1 MGDTALLFIT
11 VPLVTAFIGYVTNW
25 AAVKMIFH
33 PSEPVGIGPVKW
45 QGIVYKLAPKF
56 ASEIANTTGQV
67 LSPEDMVQRLGA
79 HRLVERLASERPT
92 EVDAIVAEALDVIA
106 PGVWDSMAAE
116 ARDQVRTMML
126 ARIEEAATSAVAELG
141 SRAEE
146 LVDLDRLV
154 VEQLTGDN
162 AGRLARVAQEIGERE
177 LRFIELYG
185 GVFGFV
191 IGIVQAAAFS
201 VFGQWWT
208 MPVVGAM
215 VGLGTNWL
223 AIQMIFRPLEPTRY
237 LGVVTYQGMFPKR
250 QPEIA
255 ADYGRIAA
263 NEILTPA
270 NLIDHVG
277 RSSAMAG
284 LGADLSARARGEL
297 ETFRPMFAMFAGVE
311 PSDEQ
316 LDKVAHLLT
325 QRSGDLAASVRP
337 LIEDHLSQTLHL
349 DDLIEERLSGLDR
362 LQFERMLRGIFEEDE
377 VILVV
382 IGGVLGGLV
391 GALQGAMVLT
401 FGL

>member
-11 VPLVTAFIGYVTNW
+11 VPLVTAFIGYLTNW

-92 EVDAIVAEALDVIA
+92 EVDAILAEALDVIA

-126 ARIEEAATSAVAELG
+126 ARIEEVATSAVAELG

-162 AGRLARVAQEIGERE
+162 ADRLARVAQEIGERE

-208 MPVVGAM
+208 MPIVGAM

-237 LGVVTYQGMFPKR
+237 LGLVTYQGMFPKR

-284 LGADLSARARGEL
+284 LGGDLSARTRGEL

-316 LDKVAHLLT
+316 LNKVAHLLT

-391 GALQGAMVLT
+391 GVLQGGMVLT